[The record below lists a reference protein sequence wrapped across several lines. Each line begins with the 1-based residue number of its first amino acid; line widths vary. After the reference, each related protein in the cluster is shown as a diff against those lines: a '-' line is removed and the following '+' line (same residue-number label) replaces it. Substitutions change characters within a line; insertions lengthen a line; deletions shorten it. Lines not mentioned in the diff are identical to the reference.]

1 MTLYLNKSPIYSL
14 LYYNMFF
21 LPATHRGR
29 SYQAGQG
36 FGGVWGGLVR
46 FLTPLFS
53 KGASLAARAYQHPA
67 VKELVKTAQDK
78 AISTGVNAINKLI
91 NPKKAPPDAPTP
103 APIPAKKKKFD
114 PKKRA
119 SFKTKQGPVYSKK
132 KDPHALF

>member
-1 MTLYLNKSPIYSL
+1 ML
-14 LYYNMFF
+14 F

-29 SYQAGQG
+29 AYQSGQG
-36 FGGVWGGLVR
+36 FGGLWGGLVR

-103 APIPAKKKKFD
+103 APIPAKKKKLIQKNELHLKQSKVQFIVRR
-114 PKKRA
+114 KIRTFYFEHNGKTYS
-119 SFKTKQGPVYSKK
+119 SFERW
-132 KDPHALF
+132 

>member
-1 MTLYLNKSPIYSL
+1 
-14 LYYNMFF
+14 MFF

-78 AISTGVNAINKLI
+78 AVSTGVNAINKLI

-103 APIPAKKKKFD
+103 APIPLIRKNELHLKQSKVKFIVRR
-114 PKKRA
+114 KIHTLY
-119 SFKTKQGPVYSKK
+119 FEHNGKT
-132 KDPHALF
+132 